1 MALTLAQR
9 TQLRKRAALEAAA
22 TAPAQ
27 TMAGATTYELQLAQL
42 HQDRLRL
49 SNIQSTEGKVALKV
63 QLLPAYVPYVDGVLA
78 AGRGAQDEV
87 LTTVMVWRI
96 DIGDYA
102 GALDIGEYVLKH
114 GLKMPDRFERNTA
127 CMLAEEIAEEAL
139 KAHKAGSTFSL
150 TDLNRAAQLT
160 AQHDMPDQARSKLH
174 LALGRGYAW
183 VAENDPEVDQ
193 ADWLMNAKRELSRAI
208 ELHDKCGAKKDLE
221 RVDRLLKKHAESKP
235 ATTGTGEPSANDQP
249 NPDQGKGEPNAGG
262 APIDAST
269 GQPPANDQP
278 NPDQGNGEPDAEGNA
293 ADETGPGEP
302 PAN

>member
-49 SNIQSTEGKVALKV
+49 SNIQSTEGKAALKV

-96 DIGDYA
+96 DIGDFA
-102 GALDIGEYVLKH
+102 GALDIGQYVLKH
-114 GLKMPDRFERNTA
+114 GMKMPDRFERNTA

-183 VAENDPEVDQ
+183 VAENDSEVDQ
-193 ADWLMNAKRELSRAI
+193 ADLLVNAKRELSRAI

-235 ATTGTGEPSANDQP
+235 ATIGPGE
-249 NPDQGKGEPNAGG
+249 
-262 APIDAST
+262 
-269 GQPPANDQP
+269 PPANDQP
-278 NPDQGNGEPDAEGNA
+278 NPDQGNGEPNAEGAPSDTGTSEPSANDQPAPDQGAGESNA
-293 ADETGPGEP
+293 EASTTDTGAP

>member
-1 MALTLAQR
+1 MSLSPAQIN
-9 TQLRKRAALEAAA
+9 QLRKRAALEAAA

-49 SNIQSTEGKVALKV
+49 SQIQSTEGKVALKA

-78 AGRGAQDEV
+78 AGRGAQDDV

-96 DIGDYA
+96 DVGDFA

-114 GLKMPDRFERNTA
+114 GMTMPDRFERNTA
-127 CMLAEEIAEEAL
+127 CMLAEEIAEEAI

-150 TDLNRAAQLT
+150 SDLNRAAQLT
-160 AQHDMPDQARSKLH
+160 AEHDMPDQARSKLH

-183 VAENDPEVDQ
+183 VAENDPEADQ
-193 ADWLMNAKRELSRAI
+193 AEWAGHSKRELCRAI

-221 RVDRLLKKHAESKP
+221 RIERVLKKHAESKP
-235 ATTGTGEPSANDQP
+235 ATTGTGEP
-249 NPDQGKGEPNAGG
+249 
-262 APIDAST
+262 
-269 GQPPANDQP
+269 PANDQP
-278 NPDQGNGEPDAEGNA
+278 NPDQGNGEPNAEGAPSDNG
-293 ADETGPGEP
+293 TGEP
-302 PAN
+302 SANDQPAPDQGAGESNAETSTTDTGEPSAN

>member
-1 MALTLAQR
+1 MSLSPAQIN
-9 TQLRKRAALEAAA
+9 QLRKRAALEAAA

-49 SNIQSTEGKVALKV
+49 SQIQSTEGKVALKA

-235 ATTGTGEPSANDQP
+235 ATTGTGEP
-249 NPDQGKGEPNAGG
+249 
-262 APIDAST
+262 
-269 GQPPANDQP
+269 PANDQP
-278 NPDQGNGEPDAEGNA
+278 APDQEAGESNAEPSTT
-293 ADETGPGEP
+293 DTGAPS
-302 PAN
+302 AN

>member
-78 AGRGAQDEV
+78 AGRGAQDDV
-87 LTTVMVWRI
+87 LTTIMVWRI
-96 DIGDYA
+96 DVGDYA
-102 GALDIGEYVLKH
+102 GALEVADYVLKH
-114 GLKMPDRFERNTA
+114 GLAMSDRFERTTG
-127 CMLAEEIAEEAL
+127 CLIAEEVAEAAL
-139 KAHKAGSTFSL
+139 KAQKTDGTFELDLLLRTASM
-150 TDLNRAAQLT
+150 TDKQ
-160 AQHDMPDQARSKLH
+160 DMPDQARAKLY
-174 LALGRGYAW
+174 LAIGRANAA
-183 VAENDPEVDQ
+183 VAGAIDEQVEQ
-193 ADWLMNAKRELSRAI
+193 AEWLKMSHKYLVRAI

-235 ATTGTGEPSANDQP
+235 ATTGTGEP
-249 NPDQGKGEPNAGG
+249 
-262 APIDAST
+262 
-269 GQPPANDQP
+269 PANDQP

-293 ADETGPGEP
+293 VDETGPGEP

>member
-49 SNIQSTEGKVALKV
+49 SQIQSTEGKVALKA
-63 QLLPAYVPYVDGVLA
+63 QLLPAYVPYVDGLLA

-96 DIGDYA
+96 DTGDYA

-114 GLKMPDRFERNTA
+114 GMKMPDRFERNTA

-150 TDLNRAAQLT
+150 TDLNRAAKLT
-160 AQHDMPDQARSKLH
+160 AEHDMPDQARSKLH

-193 ADWLMNAKRELSRAI
+193 AEWAVLAKRELSRAI

-235 ATTGTGEPSANDQP
+235 ATTDTGE
-249 NPDQGKGEPNAGG
+249 
-262 APIDAST
+262 
-269 GQPPANDQP
+269 PPANDQP
-278 NPDQGNGEPDAEGNA
+278 NPEQGNGEPDAEGTP
-293 ADETGPGEP
+293 ADTDSGAPS
-302 PAN
+302 AN